1 MPRTHFPLFGSSS
14 VGSDRYD
21 SRTSRGVERCFTIAL
36 HASGCQSELN
46 AARMLGYTQVTWDD
60 YTGEERQPA
69 SLKKFWHMLTAGE
82 KAGANALGYTQKVWD
97 DRSSKEMRPA
107 SHTMN
112 WAELTTCG
120 KQPSY
125 CPLRLAT
132 RNESDRNDIHT
143 SHPSP
148 NLVRLRERTRRRKSI
163 SDYPSGVG

>member
-1 MPRTHFPLFGSSS
+1 M
-14 VGSDRYD
+14 
-21 SRTSRGVERCFTIAL
+21 
-36 HASGCQSELN
+36 SECN
-46 AARMLGYTQVTWDD
+46 SEQDAARMLGFTQVTWDD

-82 KAGANALGYTQKVWD
+82 KAGALTLGYTREIWD
-97 DRSSKEMRPA
+97 DRSSEEMRPA
-107 SHTMN
+107 SHTKH

-125 CPLRLAT
+125 CPLRPAT
-132 RNESDRNDIHT
+132 RDESDRNAIHT

-148 NLVRLRERTRRRKSI
+148 NLVRLQERTRRRKSI